1 MEGVDSRG
9 FNIRLQRTD
18 ARELRNLKYC
28 YADPDVI
35 GLNERKNQVRYLL
48 VLSG

>member
-1 MEGVDSRG
+1 MIEGVDSRG
-9 FNIRLQRTD
+9 FK
-18 ARELRNLKYC
+18 ELTQGDLGILKYC